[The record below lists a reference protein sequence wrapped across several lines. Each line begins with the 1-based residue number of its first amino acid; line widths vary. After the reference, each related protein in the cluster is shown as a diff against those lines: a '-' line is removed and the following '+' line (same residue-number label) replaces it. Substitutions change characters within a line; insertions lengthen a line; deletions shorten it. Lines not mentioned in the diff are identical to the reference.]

1 MATATIDDK
10 KLKNLMKSAVAEALE
25 EQRALVQDIVEDAFE
40 DIALA
45 RAIEQGLRS
54 KTVSRAEVYILS
66 CHIASMMI

>member
-54 KTVSRAEVYILS
+54 KTVSRAAVDKIIEGK
-66 CHIASMMI
+66 

>member
-10 KLKNLMKSAVAEALE
+10 KLKNLMKSAIAEALE

-54 KTVSRAEVYILS
+54 KTVSRAAVYKI
-66 CHIASMMI
+66 IEGK

>member
-54 KTVSRAEVYILS
+54 KTVSRAAVYKI
-66 CHIASMMI
+66 IEGK

>member
-54 KTVSRAEVYILS
+54 KTVSRAAVYILS

>member
-54 KTVSRAEVYILS
+54 KTVSRAAIYKIIEGK
-66 CHIASMMI
+66 

>member
-10 KLKNLMKSAVAEALE
+10 KLKNLMKSAVAEVLE

-54 KTVSRAEVYILS
+54 KTVSRAAVYKI
-66 CHIASMMI
+66 IEGK

>member
-1 MATATIDDK
+1 MATATIGDK

-54 KTVSRAEVYILS
+54 KTVSRAAIYKIIEGK
-66 CHIASMMI
+66 

>member
-1 MATATIDDK
+1 MATAAIGDK

-54 KTVSRAEVYILS
+54 KTVSRAAVYKI
-66 CHIASMMI
+66 IEGK

>member
-1 MATATIDDK
+1 MDTATINNK

-54 KTVSRAEVYILS
+54 KTVSRAAVYKI
-66 CHIASMMI
+66 I